1 MSGFLRQAGVRST
14 LALPGKSQKGVGGPR
29 ETRSTRLALREA
41 LREAESATR
50 LSPPLTCFP
59 GYATANRSHPNLHLP
74 VQEPSER
81 FLRRRRASRWAKD
94 ARAAGAEDKRNH
106 YQVFFAEDSTE
117 APRRGRP
124 FLNLSHCG
132 RSHSETTR
140 NDVYMHCEHFENKR
154 KQKL

>member
-1 MSGFLRQAGVRST
+1 MAGASGSFMRSRICHT
-14 LALPGKSQKGVGGPR
+14 TVTTPHLLSRICHCQSQSP
-29 ETRSTRLALREA
+29 EFAPACTRAFGA
-41 LREAESATR
+41 
-50 LSPPLTCFP
+50 
-59 GYATANRSHPNLHLP
+59 
-74 VQEPSER
+74 
-81 FLRRRRASRWAKD
+81 LRRRRALRWAKD
-94 ARAAGAEDKRNH
+94 ARAAGTEDKRNH